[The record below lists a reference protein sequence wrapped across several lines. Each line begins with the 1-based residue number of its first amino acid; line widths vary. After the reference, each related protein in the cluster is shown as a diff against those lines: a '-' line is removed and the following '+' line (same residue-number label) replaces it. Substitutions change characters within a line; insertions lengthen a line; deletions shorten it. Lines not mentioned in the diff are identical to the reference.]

1 MRAREL
7 GRFSGAGERPR
18 CPRCQSVV
26 VWRCG
31 ISRAGK
37 QQYRCKGCGRVFVL
51 SPYLD
56 ELAKEL
62 AERMIKEK
70 IAVPVIVRVMDG
82 HISRRWIYKRKGE
95 LHAE

>member
-1 MRAREL
+1 MSAR
-7 GRFSGAGERPR
+7 GRLSGAGERPR
-18 CPRCQSVV
+18 CPRCSSVV

-31 ISRAGK
+31 VSRAGK

-56 ELAKEL
+56 ELAVEL
-62 AERMIKEK
+62 AERMIKED
-70 IAVPVIVRVMDG
+70 IAVPVIARVLDG

-95 LHAE
+95 LHVGR